1 MNWDLELN
9 QAESYEAY
17 LVPAMFVP
25 FTEVLIA
32 RAEPR
37 SDDRILDVGCGT
49 GIVSRMVSPMVG
61 SSGRVVGLDID
72 QEMLAVARS
81 LVPADGG
88 QIEWREGDVVEIP
101 FQDEEFDLV
110 LCQAALQ
117 FFPDKRA
124 ALLEIRRVLAPSG
137 RVVVSVFSSIERNS
151 AYEVLAS
158 TLERHVSPEV
168 GAMRRAIFSLGE
180 AEELVSLLV
189 DAGFEKNNLTSVQ
202 KTIRFPS
209 PAEFLR
215 RQLAS
220 QSPWVIHQLNQETQD
235 ALINE
240 MNTALRNSVDEKG
253 LAMTMEIHLVVA
265 SR

>member
-1 MNWDLELN
+1 VNWDLDLN

-49 GIVSRMVSPMVG
+49 GIVSRMVSRLLGPSG
-61 SSGRVVGLDID
+61 SVIGLDID
-72 QEMLAVARS
+72 QEMLTVARS
-81 LVPADGG
+81 WVPADGG
-88 QIEWREGDVVEIP
+88 QVGWREGDAAEMP
-101 FQDEEFDLV
+101 FDDAEFDLV

-117 FFPDKRA
+117 FFPDRIA
-124 ALLEIRRVLAPSG
+124 ALLEIHRVLAPSG
-137 RVVVSVFSSIERNS
+137 RVVVSVFRSIERNP
-151 AYEVLAS
+151 AYEVLAQA
-158 TLERHVSPEV
+158 LERHVSPEA

-180 AEELVSLLV
+180 ADELDRLLV
-189 DAGFEKNNLTSVQ
+189 AAGFEDISLSSVQ

-209 PAEFLR
+209 PEEFLR

-220 QSPWVIHQLNQETQD
+220 QSPWVVDQLDQETQE

-240 MNTALRNSVDEKG
+240 MNTALQNSVDDEG
-253 LAMTMEIHLVVA
+253 LAMAMEIHLAVA
-265 SR
+265 GR